1 MENNQNNNYQNNSN
15 TEIREYSEDELKIIE
30 EGKVQ
35 IKFPDFDKVSS
46 SNKIP

>member
-1 MENNQNNNYQNNSN
+1 MENDQNNNYQNNFN

-35 IKFPDFDKVSS
+35 IG
-46 SNKIP
+46 IQ